1 MFRADDGAPWL
12 LGCVVATKTSTC
24 LVNATVRD
32 PPGGPVRVRQL
43 CGMLTALH
51 SLAGGIAEPVSFLTL
66 SRFSV
71 GLCESRDGYIVAVL
85 ADPGDAH
92 RESVSELARV
102 VARAF
107 ARAGGPDLPDLIHAD
122 ILDAEERADAH
133 TVHDDL
139 ADPQDEP
146 RTWDRFASFHHD
158 FLIPALRERRPARIR
173 WLEPVAALPDVLR
186 VHLLTLEE
194 DEPSPS
200 EPPESE
206 SPHQPTNAT
215 RANATTSTLSLPGAA
230 ASHPLAPLAAAGA
243 AGAIWTAVKR
253 HAAALIASAA
263 DRNQNQ
269 NRNRNR
275 TDAASASASDSE
287 VLAFDDVAVCAGA
300 MLRVAMRATPHP
312 GAPRGYAVIAAFSA
326 SSPRGGAWG
335 PSHSTAAR
343 DASAASGSG
352 SGSGSESRSRSRSSS
367 PAPRVGAGAVAGA
380 GAEVWRAREA
390 ARRAA
395 YPRSYVATRSAA
407 AAPRALAEAFA
418 ETRRRVAEDH
428 DHERRG
434 MNDGAMEGAIV
445 GGANGER
452 AEEIGAASEAPPPLP
467 AREVHVGSPS
477 ERVAAAAEARAR
489 ANAAATGRAASAPAT
504 PAAKHGFGTPST
516 VRVAVE
522 TPRNA
527 DGHGNTNGHA
537 HGNESVEVVALPTAR
552 AGAKPPVRPAPRGGD
567 AGDVL
572 ADSRRDANR

>member
-1 MFRADDGAPWL
+1 M
-12 LGCVVATKTSTC
+12 
-24 LVNATVRD
+24 
-32 PPGGPVRVRQL
+32 RVRQL

-51 SLAGGIAEPVSFLTL
+51 SLAGGIAEPVSFLAL

-139 ADPQDEP
+139 ADPHDEP

-194 DEPSPS
+194 DQPSPS

-206 SPHQPTNAT
+206 SPHEPTNAT

-230 ASHPLAPLAAAGA
+230 ASHPLAALAAPGA
-243 AGAIWTAVKR
+243 ADALWTAVKR

-263 DRNQNQ
+263 DRTQNL
-269 NRNRNR
+269 NLNLNRNR

-287 VLAFDDVAVCAGA
+287 VLALDDVAGCAGA

-312 GAPRGYAVIAAFSA
+312 GAPRGYAVVAAFSA

-335 PSHSTAAR
+335 PSHVTTAR
-343 DASAASGSG
+343 DASAASAFGSG
-352 SGSGSESRSRSRSSS
+352 SGSGSESPSRSGSST
-367 PAPRVGAGAVAGA
+367 PARAGD
-380 GAEVWRAREA
+380 ETWRAREA

-428 DHERRG
+428 ERPG
-434 MNDGAMEGAIV
+434 TNDGAMEV
-445 GGANGER
+445 ANGER
-452 AEEIGAASEAPPPLP
+452 PDPSRVEIGAASEAPPPLP

-489 ANAAATGRAASAPAT
+489 ANAAATGRAPSAPLAPAT

-527 DGHGNTNGHA
+527 DGHGNTNGHV

-552 AGAKPPVRPAPRGGD
+552 GGAKPPVRPAPRGGD

-572 ADSRRDANR
+572 APESRRDANR

>member
-1 MFRADDGAPWL
+1 MPSRGSDVSMVRADDGAPWL
-12 LGCVVATKTSTC
+12 LGCVVTTKTATC

-51 SLAGGIAEPVSFLTL
+51 SLAGGIAEPVSFLAL

-85 ADPGDAH
+85 ADPGVAH

-107 ARAGGPDLPDLIHAD
+107 ARAGGSDLPDLIHAD
-122 ILDAEERADAH
+122 TLDAEERADAH

-139 ADPQDEP
+139 ADSSDEP
-146 RTWDRFASFHHD
+146 RTWDRFASFHD
-158 FLIPALRERRPARIR
+158 EFLVPALRDARPPRLR
-173 WLEPVAALPDVLR
+173 WLEPVAALPDILR

-194 DEPSPS
+194 DETSPN
-200 EPPESE
+200 EAPETE
-206 SPHQPTNAT
+206 SPDEPTNAT
-215 RANATTSTLSLPGAA
+215 RANATRSTLSLPGAA
-230 ASHPLAPLAAAGA
+230 ASHPLAALAGVGA
-243 AGAIWTAVKR
+243 TGALWTAVKR

-263 DRNQNQ
+263 DRN
-269 NRNRNR
+269 RDRDR
-275 TDAASASASDSE
+275 TDSASDSE
-287 VLAFDDVAVCAGA
+287 VLAFDDVVGCAGA
-300 MLRVAMRATPHP
+300 ILRVAMRATPHP
-312 GAPRGYAVIAAFSA
+312 GAPRGYAVVAAFSA

-335 PSHSTAAR
+335 PSHVTAAR
-343 DASAASGSG
+343 DASAASAFGSG
-352 SGSGSESRSRSRSSS
+352 SGSGSESPSRSGSST
-367 PAPRVGAGAVAGA
+367 PTRAGD
-380 GAEVWRAREA
+380 ETWRAREA

-428 DHERRG
+428 ERRVAEDHERLRR
-434 MNDGAMEGAIV
+434 NHERVPRDADDGEGASDSAPI
-445 GGANGER
+445 
-452 AEEIGAASEAPPPLP
+452 EAPPPIP
-467 AREVHVGSPS
+467 AREVHAGSPS
-477 ERVAAAAEARAR
+477 DRERAAAAAEARAR
-489 ANAAATGRAASAPAT
+489 ANAAEASSAAT
-504 PAAKHGFGTPST
+504 PAAKQGFGTPSS

-527 DGHGNTNGHA
+527 DGHGDTNGHA
-537 HGNESVEVVALPTAR
+537 HGNESVEVLALPTAR
-552 AGAKPPVRPAPRGGD
+552 GGAKPPVRPTTRGGD

-572 ADSRRDANR
+572 AEARPER

>member
-1 MFRADDGAPWL
+1 MIRADDGAPWL

-139 ADPQDEP
+139 ADPHDEP
-146 RTWDRFASFHHD
+146 RTWDRFASFHDD

-186 VHLLTLEE
+186 VHLLTLQE

-206 SPHQPTNAT
+206 SPHEPTNAT

-230 ASHPLAPLAAAGA
+230 ASHPLAALAVAGA
-243 AGAIWTAVKR
+243 AAALWTAVKR

-263 DRNQNQ
+263 DRNRNQ
-269 NRNRNR
+269 DRNLNLNLNLNR
-275 TDAASASASDSE
+275 TESASASDSE
-287 VLAFDDVAVCAGA
+287 VLAFDDVAGCAGA
-300 MLRVAMRATPHP
+300 TLRVAMRATPHP
-312 GAPRGYAVIAAFSA
+312 GAPRGYAVVAAFSA

-335 PSHSTAAR
+335 PSHSTVAR
-343 DASAASGSG
+343 DASAASASESG
-352 SGSGSESRSRSRSSS
+352 SGSGSESRSRSPSSS
-367 PAPRVGAGAVAGA
+367 PAPRAGAGAAAAA

-428 DHERRG
+428 ERLG
-434 MNDGAMEGAIV
+434 TYTAAT
-445 GGANGER
+445 
-452 AEEIGAASEAPPPLP
+452 EIGAASEAPPPLP

-489 ANAAATGRAASAPAT
+489 ANAAATGRAASAPSAPLAPAT

-527 DGHGNTNGHA
+527 DGHGNTNHHV

-552 AGAKPPVRPAPRGGD
+552 GGAKPPVRPAPRGGE

-572 ADSRRDANR
+572 AESRRDATVTL